1 MECLYFF
8 VDGYK
13 GNIQEFLDPNC
24 VRFLISQLSLT
35 RNCII
40 VALILRIIGNLAM
53 EHIELLRNSEVIR
66 NLAMLLKSPKQE
78 IRRLT
83 TWAFSNLIGSEK
95 EFIDDIFEYKN
106 GEIVEEL
113 LWRAEHEDFQVK
125 AFDILYFMIW
135 KVAKECLCC
144 FINICKKGTVEQ
156 IMNLVDSK
164 NIIEVLVDSLKENSD
179 EDLIG
184 GCLDALRLF
193 FGVIKIILKMCVEFC
208 KSCHLV
214 GDIQFWKIY
223 KVIKVSLCI

>member
-1 MECLYFF
+1 
-8 VDGYK
+8 
-13 GNIQEFLDPNC
+13 
-24 VRFLISQLSLT
+24 
-35 RNCII
+35 
-40 VALILRIIGNLAM
+40 M

-184 GCLDALRLF
+184 GCLDALET
-193 FGVIKIILKMCVEFC
+193 ILWSYKDHFEDVRGILQ
-208 KSCHLV
+208 KLSSCGGYPVLEDLQGHQSQSVYL
-214 GDIQFWKIY
+214 
-223 KVIKVSLCI
+223 KVSEIIEKYLDFA